1 MSSLAFHVLFAAAL
15 SLASAE
21 EYLYTKPS
29 TNIVLKGVGI
39 GRNADYRAVRG
50 EDAAFLRESFLERGV
65 ATGFIND
72 LDPAR
77 IAQGSSSNLVT
88 AGTGTLI
95 SDMYAPTFLDRFFSL
110 LWPIASIVPYE
121 SELPK
126 GKVTYYPATTN
137 ADFVISATNI
147 LPLAAYAK
155 VEDFAF
161 TTNGFPSNI
170 WLSGTLK
177 LATITNLYRIIRKDE
192 AVLGANV
199 LRNQRKF
206 NCKYEYKMGSYDEYY
221 PDDFTYAEGAYED
234 NGDKITYDYIT
245 GYTLTSYKYP
255 AFVYTNN
262 YSTAFPYISVTKC
275 TSKRALLS
283 STRSLQSGKLTYY
296 PFHVGTYESIDEGT
310 ISETPVDTNQVDGIS
325 FSHET
330 LSTNAVPDIEL
341 VKKVQAFVIYVLQAT
356 EGNSFYG
363 SQISNTTE
371 VVENIVAAAPA
382 EATYEKT
389 ENGYHW
395 YLADARPTATL
406 KAIFTKY
413 SHISD
418 FAAPAPVFST
428 KPTTD
433 PPASSSDSSRYVTRR
448 LAITD
453 IYIYPLVKRS
463 WRTYCKGE

>member
-1 MSSLAFHVLFAAAL
+1 MLNLILAAML
-15 SLASAE
+15 SLSSAE
-21 EYLYTKPS
+21 EYLYAKPS
-29 TNIVLKGVGI
+29 TNIVFKGVGI

-77 IAQGSSSNLVT
+77 VALGSSSNLVT
-88 AGTGTLI
+88 AGTGTFI
-95 SDMYAPTFLDRFFSL
+95 SDMYAPTFLDRFFSI

-147 LPLAAYAK
+147 LPFAAYAK
-155 VEDFAF
+155 VEDFSF
-161 TTNGFPSNI
+161 TTNGFPSNV

-177 LATITNLYRIIRKDE
+177 LATITNLYRIIRKNE
-192 AVLGANV
+192 AVLGDSV
-199 LRNQRKF
+199 LRYQRKF
-206 NCKYEYKMGSYDEYY
+206 NCKYEYKMGSYNEYY

-245 GYTLTSYKYP
+245 GYTLDSYKYS
-255 AFVYTNN
+255 AFASTNN
-262 YSTAFPYISVTKC
+262 YPTAYPYISLTKC
-275 TSKRALLS
+275 NSKRALLS
-283 STRSLQSGKLTYY
+283 STRSMQGGILTYH
-296 PFHVGTYESIDEGT
+296 PFHVGTYDSIVEGT

-325 FSHET
+325 FSHGT
-330 LSTNAVPDIEL
+330 LSTNAVPDIAL
-341 VKKVQAFVIYVLQAT
+341 VKKVQAFVIYVLKAT
-356 EGNSFYG
+356 EENSFYG

-382 EATYEKT
+382 EATYAKT

-413 SHISD
+413 GHISD
-418 FAAPAPVFST
+418 FAAPSPVFST
-428 KPTTD
+428 KSTTD
-433 PPASSSDSSRYVTRR
+433 PPALSYDSSRYVTRR
-448 LAITD
+448 LAITG

-463 WRTYCKGE
+463 WRTYCKGD

>member
-1 MSSLAFHVLFAAAL
+1 MLNLILAAML
-15 SLASAE
+15 SLSSAE
-21 EYLYTKPS
+21 EYLYAKPS
-29 TNIVLKGVGI
+29 TNIVFKGVGI

-77 IAQGSSSNLVT
+77 VALGSSSNLVT
-88 AGTGTLI
+88 AGTGTFI
-95 SDMYAPTFLDRFFSL
+95 SDMYAPTFLDRFFSI

-147 LPLAAYAK
+147 LPFAAYAK
-155 VEDFAF
+155 VEDFSF
-161 TTNGFPSNI
+161 TTNGFPSNV

-177 LATITNLYRIIRKDE
+177 LATITNLYRIIRKNE
-192 AVLGANV
+192 AVLGDSV
-199 LRNQRKF
+199 LRYQRKF
-206 NCKYEYKMGSYDEYY
+206 NCKYEYKMGSYNEYY

-245 GYTLTSYKYP
+245 GYTLDSYKYS
-255 AFVYTNN
+255 AFASTNN
-262 YSTAFPYISVTKC
+262 YPTAYPYISLTKC
-275 TSKRALLS
+275 NSKRALLS
-283 STRSLQSGKLTYY
+283 STRSMQGGILTYH
-296 PFHVGTYESIDEGT
+296 PFHVGTYDSIVEGT

-325 FSHET
+325 FSHGT